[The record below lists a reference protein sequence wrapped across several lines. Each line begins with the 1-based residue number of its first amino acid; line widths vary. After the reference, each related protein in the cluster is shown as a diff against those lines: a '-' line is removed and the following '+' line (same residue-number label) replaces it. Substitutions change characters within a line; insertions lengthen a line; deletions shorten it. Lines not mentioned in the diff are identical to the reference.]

1 MKKTNS
7 KRVVSIVL
15 IFSVIAFFSSYIIYQ
30 IVASSNAKMKTEFA
44 LKETVYETID
54 TQCFVVRDEKF
65 INNDAKGTTVS
76 FVTDG
81 ERVAT
86 GDTVSVVFDSVEDA
100 SSFLQVQE
108 LKKEIEHFEYVAGQA
123 NVQTLNI
130 DSLTRKINGELSD
143 YLKSV
148 DSGDYKKAITKSELF
163 RDSVIGKQIATG
175 THLDFQDKLD
185 SLKKELDSLQSEKY
199 SYTEVK
205 AEEAGY
211 FISGADG
218 YEDTIKYDDIDNLT
232 NEDVEKALKSKPSQV
247 SSSVVGRTVSSFN
260 WYIVCLVD
268 TDKTIDLSKN
278 KGIYVNFPSAGV
290 EKLPVSIHKIGSRD
304 GDKTLLILSCDE
316 MNENLSEFRIED
328 IQIITEEYT
337 GFKISNS
344 SIRTVDGEKGV
355 YIVRGNLM
363 GFRKIHVLYSTDTF
377 SIVDNPKDSSD
388 YIKLYD
394 NVVTEGVDL
403 YDNKLV

>member
-1 MKKTNS
+1 MKNLKS
-7 KRVVSIVL
+7 KRIISLIL
-15 IFSVIAFFSSYIIYQ
+15 IFSVVAFFSSYIIYQ
-30 IVASSNAKMKTEFA
+30 IVASSNAKMKTEYA

-65 INNDAKGTTVS
+65 IKNDATGTTVS

-81 ERVAT
+81 ERVAAE
-86 GDTVSVVFDSVEDA
+86 DTVSVVFDSVEDA
-100 SSFLQVQE
+100 SSFLQIQE
-108 LKKEIEHFEYVAGQA
+108 LKKEIEHYEYVSGQA

-130 DSLTRKINGELSD
+130 DSLTKKINSELTD
-143 YLKSV
+143 YLKTV
-148 DSGDYKKAITKSELF
+148 DSGDYKKAISKSELF

-175 THLDFQDKLD
+175 THLNFDDKLEA
-185 SLKKELDSLQSEKY
+185 LKKELEDLQSEKY
-199 SYTEVK
+199 AYTEVK

-218 YEDTIKYDDIDNLT
+218 YENIIQYSEIDNLT
-232 NEDVEKALKSKPSQV
+232 IDDVNKALKSKPSDV
-247 SSSVVGRTVSSFN
+247 SSSIVGRTVSSFN

-268 TDKTIDLSKN
+268 TDKTIDLSKD
-278 KGIYVNFPSAGV
+278 KALYVNFPSAGI
-290 EKLPVSIHKIGSRD
+290 EKLPVSIHKIGNRD
-304 GDKTLLILSCDE
+304 EDKTILILSCDE

-328 IQIITEEYT
+328 VQIITDEHT
-337 GFKISNS
+337 GFKIPNS
-344 SIRTVDGEKGV
+344 SIRTVDGDKGV

-363 GFRKIHVLYSTDTF
+363 GFRKIHILYSTDTY
-377 SIVDNPKDSSD
+377 SIVDNPKGASD
-388 YIKLYD
+388 FIRLYD